1 MQILGLYELP
11 IGITLFGLLFR
22 DLPREMLANR
32 MVEALKSMFTMATES
47 SNGISAFKRNRTV
60 VMAFWVLGV
69 IALVEVVLASIALA
83 PRIAA
88 GIRPSAPSVVSTPP
102 TTIPL
107 PQQAQPPTQ
116 GKADLIHAASDS
128 PPESSTQILTPTPLR
143 DALGESETT
152 TPFRQPQSESRG
164 NDNPSLL
171 ILYAKLEA
179 TEDGSKILRVAI
191 KSGMREKIDVPMVK
205 VQVYFYDQDE
215 SGEVIPSKAQVT
227 SKWLSAPVDWQE
239 GKPEILEV
247 RYISDSADPG
257 LRFAGYVV
265 AVYYRGDRQDCRSD
279 PPALRKKFDPKYFIG
294 LDES

>member
-1 MQILGLYELP
+1 MIKPRSHSCIILPFAILNP
-11 IGITLFGLLFR
+11 R
-22 DLPREMLANR
+22 NLPREMLADR
-32 MVEALKSMFTMATES
+32 MVQALDSVFTMATES
-47 SNGISAFKRNRTV
+47 STGTLAFKRNRTV
-60 VMAFWVLGV
+60 VVACWVLGV
-69 IALVEVVLASIALA
+69 IAVVEVVLAAIALA
-83 PRIAA
+83 PRIATGMRPA
-88 GIRPSAPSVVSTPP
+88 GQTASVASATTAPS
-102 TTIPL
+102 
-107 PQQAQPPTQ
+107 QPPTEEKAEPIPVAQVSRTDSRPQ
-116 GKADLIHAASDS
+116 G
-128 PPESSTQILTPTPLR
+128 LTPTPVR
-143 DALGESETT
+143 DALGENETA
-152 TPFRQPQSESRG
+152 PSFRQPQSESRV
-164 NDNPSLL
+164 NDNPSLQ

-179 TEDGSKILRVAI
+179 TEDGSKVLRVAI

-265 AVYYRGDRQDCRSD
+265 AVYYRGDRQDCRSE